1 MKTNLEDKM
10 SVYEQLYFGEDEPVP
25 FVGDLKIYPAILKD
39 YYKFYS
45 LINCFTIDKNA
56 DKTGV
61 GIPMSDLGYLVYL
74 MQQEGNE
81 RMQGQ
86 FFDLLSMVFH
96 LDNGLYCDEK
106 ECEHKEIISFQDLQV
121 TINQEMVK
129 ITKDAQE
136 TVEENN
142 RERFI
147 LERKRELF
155 SKLETC
161 PYCGKVMR
169 DVFELKQDE
178 KNQFK
183 LFVKGT
189 EINSKK
195 FKELKRIYCYQ
206 NILDY
211 NDDYIDP
218 ELKEALDE
226 AARLRA
232 GNTEQPTL
240 ERQKACIVASTG
252 YKFDDLGQITLRK
265 FSLLVRII
273 VAKVDYTAYKTGE
286 MSGMVTFK
294 SPYPHWV
301 YSNDNPRKN
310 RFKDIMSVDQIEKKI
325 GGGSKMM

>member
-1 MKTNLEDKM
+1 MSTVLEDKM

-25 FVGDLKIYPAILKD
+25 FVGNLKIYPAILKD

-56 DKTGV
+56 DKSGI

-81 RMQGQ
+81 RMQNQ
-86 FFDLLSMVFH
+86 LYELLAMVFH
-96 LDNGLYCDEK
+96 LENGLYCDNT
-106 ECEHKEIISFQDLQV
+106 ECSFDGILSFKNLQDTISIEMSK
-121 TINQEMVK
+121 INK
-129 ITKDAQE
+129 NAT
-136 TVEENN
+136 N
-142 RERFI
+142 REDSEKYI
-147 LERKRELF
+147 LEQKKDLF
-155 SKLETC
+155 TKLERC
-161 PYCGKVMR
+161 PHCGQVMR
-169 DVFELKQDE
+169 DVFEIKSNE

-183 LFVKGT
+183 LFVKGI

-252 YKFDDLGQITLRK
+252 YRFDELEKLTLRK

-273 VAKVDYTAYKTGE
+273 SAKVDYTAYKTGE

-294 SPYPHWV
+294 TPYPHWI

-325 GGGSKMM
+325 GGASKIV

>member
-25 FVGDLKIYPAILKD
+25 FVGELKIYPAVLKD

-56 DKTGV
+56 DKTGI
-61 GIPMSDLGYLVYL
+61 GIPMSDLGYLAYL

-81 RMQGQ
+81 KMQNQ
-86 FFDLLSMVFH
+86 FYELLAMVFH
-96 LDNGLYCDEK
+96 LENGLYCDNSDCEFNEILSFK
-106 ECEHKEIISFQDLQV
+106 ELQDTISKEMIK
-121 TINQEMVK
+121 IN
-129 ITKDAQE
+129 KDATNE
-136 TVEENN
+136 KDSKKYV
-142 RERFI
+142 
-147 LERKRELF
+147 LEQKKELF
-155 SKLETC
+155 SRMEKC
-161 PYCGKVMR
+161 PHCEQIMK
-169 DVFELKQDE
+169 DVFELSSNE

-183 LFVKGT
+183 LFVKGI

-252 YKFDDLGQITLRK
+252 YKFSELGELTLRK
-265 FSLLVRII
+265 FALLVRII
-273 VAKVDYTAYKTGE
+273 SAKVDYTAYKTGE

-294 SPYPHWV
+294 SPYPHW
-301 YSNDNPRKN
+301 
-310 RFKDIMSVDQIEKKI
+310 I
-325 GGGSKMM
+325 

>member
-1 MKTNLEDKM
+1 MKTALEDKM

-25 FVGDLKIYPAILKD
+25 FLENLKIYPAILKD

-56 DKTGV
+56 DKTGI

-81 RMQGQ
+81 RLQGQ
-86 FFDLLSMVFH
+86 LFDLLGMVFH
-96 LDNGLYCDEK
+96 LENGLYCDK
-106 ECEHKEIISFQDLQV
+106 ENCEYNEIASFKKLQE
-121 TINQEMVK
+121 TINQEMFK
-129 ITKDAQE
+129 INQEAQTISNE
-136 TVEENN
+136 DDKQK
-142 RERFI
+142 FI
-147 LERKRELF
+147 LEQKRALF
-155 SKLETC
+155 EKLEKC
-161 PYCGKVMR
+161 PCCGKVMR

-183 LFVKGT
+183 LFVKGI
-189 EINSKK
+189 EISSKK

-252 YKFDDLGQITLRK
+252 YKFEELGQLTLRK
-265 FSLLVRII
+265 FALLVRII
-273 VAKVDYTAYKTGE
+273 VSKVDYTAYKTGE

-325 GGGSKMM
+325 GGGSKIM

>member
-25 FVGDLKIYPAILKD
+25 FIGNLKIYPALLKD

-81 RMQGQ
+81 RLQNQ
-86 FFDLLSMVFH
+86 LYELLSMVFH
-96 LDNGLYCDEK
+96 LENGLYCDDDNC
-106 ECEHKEIISFQDLQV
+106 ECNDIISFKDLQD
-121 TINQEMVK
+121 TINKEMIK
-129 ITKDAQE
+129 INQVAQSE
-136 TVEENN
+136 DVEDNQK
-142 RERFI
+142 FI
-147 LERKRELF
+147 LEQKRELF
-155 SKLETC
+155 SNLEKC
-161 PYCGKVMR
+161 PKCCKVMR

-183 LFVKGT
+183 LFVKGI
-189 EINSKK
+189 EISSKK

-206 NILDY
+206 NIADY

-252 YKFDDLGQITLRK
+252 YKFDELGQLTLRK

-273 VAKVDYTAYKTGE
+273 AAKVDYTAYKTGE

-294 SPYPHWV
+294 SPYPHWI

-325 GGGSKMM
+325 GGGSKIM

>member
-25 FVGDLKIYPAILKD
+25 FVGDLNIYPARLKD

-56 DKTGV
+56 DKSGI

-74 MQQEGNE
+74 MQQDGNE
-81 RMQGQ
+81 KLQNQ
-86 FFDLLSMVFH
+86 LFELLGMVFH
-96 LDNGLYCDEK
+96 LENGLYCDDE
-106 ECEHKEIISFQDLQV
+106 ECHHNEIISFKDLQN
-121 TINQEMVK
+121 TINKEMQEINRV
-129 ITKDAQE
+129 AQSKNK
-136 TVEENN
+136 EESQ
-142 RERFI
+142 ECS
-147 LERKRELF
+147 LEQKKELF
-155 SKLETC
+155 AKLEKC
-161 PYCGKVMR
+161 PNCNKVMR
-169 DVFELKQDE
+169 DVFEITQDD
-178 KNQFK
+178 KGQFK
-183 LFVKGT
+183 LFVKGI
-189 EINSKK
+189 EITSKK

-240 ERQKACIVASTG
+240 ERQKACVVASTG
-252 YKFDDLGQITLRK
+252 YKFDELGQLTLRK
-265 FSLLVRII
+265 FALLVRVIA
-273 VAKVDYTAYKTGE
+273 AKVDYIAYKTGE

-294 SPYPHWV
+294 SPYPHWI

-325 GGGSKMM
+325 GGGSKIT

>member
-25 FVGDLKIYPAILKD
+25 FIGNLKIYPALLKD

-81 RMQGQ
+81 RLQNQ
-86 FFDLLSMVFH
+86 LYELLSMVFH
-96 LDNGLYCDEK
+96 LENGLYCDDDNC
-106 ECEHKEIISFQDLQV
+106 ECNDIISFKDLQD
-121 TINQEMVK
+121 TINKEMIK
-129 ITKDAQE
+129 INQVAQSE
-136 TVEENN
+136 DVEDSQK
-142 RERFI
+142 FI

-155 SKLETC
+155 SNLEKC
-161 PYCGKVMR
+161 PKCGKVMR

-183 LFVKGT
+183 LFVKGI
-189 EINSKK
+189 EISSKK

-206 NILDY
+206 NIADY

-252 YKFDDLGQITLRK
+252 YKFDELGQLTLRK

-273 VAKVDYTAYKTGE
+273 AAKVDYTAYKTGE

-294 SPYPHWV
+294 SPYPHWI

-325 GGGSKMM
+325 GGGSKIM